1 MANSRIVVVVAV
13 EGDNV
18 SSPLR
23 MYLRDGFNTPKG
35 NVVVRVDPSV
45 DRDGNEKV
53 TLSNS
58 NAGLIASHGT
68 EYADGV
74 LKGFRKKSGDAVF
87 VVVKEFKDNIPS
99 VKELEGE
106 SF

>member
-13 EGDNV
+13 NGDEV
-18 SSPLR
+18 SSPIR
-23 MYLRDGFNTPKG
+23 MYLRDGFNMPKG
-35 NVVVRVDPSV
+35 NTVVRVDPSA

-58 NAGLIASHGT
+58 NAGLIASHGPNYV
-68 EYADGV
+68 EGI
-74 LKGFRKKSGDAVF
+74 LKGFRKKQGDSVF

-99 VKELEGE
+99 IKELEGE
-106 SF
+106 AF